1 MTLDKKL
8 FDITHNIEKVMQ
20 KKAKGMAWNV
30 TMWNDVADNL
40 REQLFEHR
48 LLIVPHVLEH
58 TKEGNLTSATVKAE
72 IIDID
77 TQEKKEVGN
86 YVGYGYDNQDKGIG
100 KAITYAYKYLLM
112 KTFMMKVGIEE
123 ESELNNVTVEFEKP
137 KNKGGL

>member
-1 MTLDKKL
+1 MTLEKKL
-8 FDITHNIEKVMQ
+8 FDITHNIEKVIQ
-20 KKAKGMAWNV
+20 QKAKGMSWNV
-30 TMWNDVADNL
+30 TMWNDVADSV

-58 TKEGNLTSATVKAE
+58 SKEANLTSATVKAE

-77 TQEKKEVGN
+77 TNERKEVGN

-112 KTFMMKVGIEE
+112 KTFMMKVGLEE
-123 ESELNNVTVEFEKP
+123 ESEINNVTVEFEKP
-137 KNKGGL
+137 KKGGL